1 MVHTILYLKNVIK
14 ILLTNLSIGSE
25 GWKARAQA
33 TREIIS
39 GLKRNWNHSMPL
51 GNFNSYLKLV
61 RDIMWLHGKADGP

>member
-39 GLKRNWNHSMPL
+39 GLKRN
-51 GNFNSYLKLV
+51 
-61 RDIMWLHGKADGP
+61 